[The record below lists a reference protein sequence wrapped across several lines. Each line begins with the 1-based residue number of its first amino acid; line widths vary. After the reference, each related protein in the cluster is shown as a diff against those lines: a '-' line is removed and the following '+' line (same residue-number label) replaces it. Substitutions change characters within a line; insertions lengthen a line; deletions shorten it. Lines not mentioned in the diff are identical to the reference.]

1 MMVVSP
7 VFPDDDL
14 TVRTHDLCEVVKSV
28 GTDSYGNACFEL
40 LEKALNAEHWALFRF
55 RAGSPLKCVATGSGH
70 HKVAARENC
79 DRFVVRCHSADPS
92 VKAAAKRNGAPTLTK
107 LAIDDI
113 EDPQHRHCFELTQVR
128 ERVSLFSWVGGDLYQ
143 LSAFRGPRKKLFSS
157 GEMNYFAAL
166 AKLLLATAQK
176 HQILLDRPRANP
188 RHLTIEG
195 IARLLKLRSPTLSP
209 RECEVCA
216 RAIAGKTIE
225 GTSLDLEIRRTSVIT
240 YRLRAY
246 QKLGI
251 SRTNELVALLND
263 LHAERV
269 LAS

>member
-1 MMVVSP
+1 MIVVSP
-7 VFPDDDL
+7 VSFDEDL
-14 TVRTHDLCEVVKSV
+14 TLRTHNLCEVVRSI
-28 GTDSYGNACFEL
+28 GTNSYGDACFHL
-40 LEKALNAEHWALFRF
+40 LQRVLNAEHWALFRF
-55 RAGSPLKCVATGSGH
+55 RSGSPLKCVANGSGH
-70 HKVAARENC
+70 HKVAAKENC
-79 DRFVVRCHSADPS
+79 DRFVVRCHNADPS
-92 VKAAAKRNGAPTLTK
+92 IKAATKRNGTSTLTK

-113 EDPQHRHCFELTQVR
+113 EDPQYRHCFELTHVR
-128 ERVSLFSWVGGDLYQ
+128 ERVSLFSWIGGDLYQ
-143 LSAFRGPRKKLFSS
+143 LSVFRGPRKKPFSS
-157 GEMNYFAAL
+157 AEMNYFAAL

-176 HQILLDRPRANP
+176 HEVLFDQPQASP
-188 RHLTIEG
+188 RHLTVEG
-195 IARLLKLRSPTLSP
+195 IERLLKLRSPMLSP

-240 YRLRAY
+240 YRQRAY

-263 LHAERV
+263 LHAERA

>member
-1 MMVVSP
+1 MIVVSP
-7 VFPDDDL
+7 VFSNEDL
-14 TVRTHDLCEVVKSV
+14 TLRTHNLCEVVRSI
-28 GTDSYGNACFEL
+28 GTESYGIVCFQL

-55 RAGSPLKCVATGSGH
+55 RSGSPLKCVATGSGH
-70 HKVAARENC
+70 HKVAAKENC
-79 DRFVVRCHSADPS
+79 DRFVVRCHGADPS
-92 VKAAAKRNGAPTLTK
+92 VKAAAKRNGASTLTK

-113 EDPQHRHCFELTQVR
+113 EDPQHRHCFELTHVR
-128 ERVSLFSWVGGDLYQ
+128 ERVSLFSWVGSDLYQ
-143 LSAFRGPRKKLFSS
+143 LSVFRGPRKKPFSS
-157 GEMNYFAAL
+157 GEMNHFAAL

-176 HQILLDRPRANP
+176 HEILLDQPQANP
-188 RHLTIEG
+188 RHLTVEG

-225 GTSLDLEIRRTSVIT
+225 GTSLDLEIKRTSVIT
-240 YRLRAY
+240 YRQRAY